1 LPNND
6 DRDGEDED
14 CSILEDVNPIGGPGR
29 ETSLQVAVM
38 VSCQTNPFW
47 GFSKKEGFLL
57 QLQKRVCGLVCGHP
71 CIRLSTP
78 HIFIPSMEAV
88 GAVASVIAIVT
99 LAQELVALG
108 HELKQ
113 SLDKASCAICDQR
126 KTESTL
132 IAPCTRYRLQ
142 FVANPL
148 MLRSTSSTLL
158 NSLNPSS
165 EIVGQTSMRPDCMT
179 HCPL

>member
-1 LPNND
+1 MACPTTTIAMVRMRTAQFSRMSTQSAVRAGKRPFKLP
-6 DRDGEDED
+6 
-14 CSILEDVNPIGGPGR
+14 SWSAAKPTLFGG
-29 ETSLQVAVM
+29 
-38 VSCQTNPFW
+38 F
-47 GFSKKEGFLL
+47 KEGFLL
-57 QLQKRVCGLVCGHP
+57 QLQKRVCGHP
-71 CIRLSTP
+71 CIRLSTL